1 MSKYIK
7 AKQVLV
13 RAREEIVGELIRT
26 GESGGTGLAQRYAP
40 LLVNLQQAVDVLDKL
55 NDAETLPLAVKA
67 VVLAETPST
76 DISFAEKMK
85 TAKAAKKL
93 AAEAK

>member
-7 AKQVLV
+7 TKQVLV
-13 RAREEIVGELIRT
+13 RAREEIIGELIRT

-40 LLVNLQQAVDVLDKL
+40 LLVNLQNAIDVVDKL
-55 NDAETLPLAVKA
+55 DNAETLPLSVKPTPVVKA
-67 VVLAETPST
+67 PST

-93 AAEAK
+93 AVEAK